1 MRISTL
7 FALALACSSC
17 KHISFDSHPFA
28 VEHPANT
35 APGGLEWHDLYI
47 GEGPAAAAGDG
58 VVFDYTLWLGDG
70 TRVDSTL
77 DRGVPLEAVIGSL
90 PLEGLNQGLV
100 GMRPGGGEAR
110 EPLERRA
117 NAGSPP
123 RSRATGSPIRF
134 RGKDQPWGFLPSQQE
149 GLAWPSQPAFMPSQP
164 PLLHSAFGM
173 LAPLGSV
180 TAWLEFDLQPKE
192 NAISVATRRRFFMW
206 GLFAAAGRAGNRRRF
221 GAGARTR
228 SRAFPARGSALK
240 PT

>member
-100 GMRPGGGEAR
+100 GMRPGG
-110 EPLERRA
+110 
-117 NAGSPP
+117 
-123 RSRATGSPIRF
+123 
-134 RGKDQPWGFLPSQQE
+134 
-149 GLAWPSQPAFMPSQP
+149 
-164 PLLHSAFGM
+164 
-173 LAPLGSV
+173 
-180 TAWLEFDLQPKE
+180 
-192 NAISVATRRRFFMW
+192 RRRVHIPPELAY
-206 GLFAAAGRAGNRRRF
+206 GSIGVPDLV
-221 GAGARTR
+221 
-228 SRAFPARGSALK
+228 PPDSALDCEAHMVEVK
-240 PT
+240 PASR